1 MTDSMKILQIPIPA
15 EAIDALGLKQSG
27 RCSVTITDGKII
39 IEKEEE
45 TGDCI
50 MGDDSPECCDCPFSC
65 PNCGEC
71 IADICFKLLEDYN
84 EERGD
89 EVD

>member
-45 TGDCI
+45 TSECI
-50 MGDDSPECCDCPFSC
+50 FGDDSPECRDCPFSC

-71 IADICFKLLEDYN
+71 IADICFELLEDYN

-89 EVD
+89 EDD